1 MRGGKAIKLKKEKTT
16 TSKPLFSDL
25 KRWSDVFPFIIVG
38 MILLLVFVLY
48 PLYKNILMSFTE
60 YNILTNETEAYI
72 GIENYMRAFGDPKV
86 KLAFENT
93 LLYGIMT
100 VPLQMLF
107 GLMLASLI
115 NSKIKGRLFFRVLYY
130 IPVITSWIVVSLV
143 FRYLFQSS
151 EAGLINYVLMSLGF
165 IKEPIAWL
173 GSRWTANTIIWVLG
187 IWKGIGWVMIIYLAA
202 IQGINK
208 HLYEAA
214 SIDGANTV
222 QKFWSI
228 TVPSVKPVTYF
239 ILVNLLIGSFN
250 VFIQVLVITNG
261 GPMGRTEVL
270 LSYMY
275 KVAFSNFEFG
285 YSSAIAVL
293 MGILIFT
300 ITSFQKKFFSDAN

>member
-1 MRGGKAIKLKKEKTT
+1 MKFKKKKKIE
-16 TSKPLFSDL
+16 SKPLSSDL
-25 KRWSDVFPFIIVG
+25 KKWKEVFPFIVMG
-38 MILLLVFVLY
+38 LILLSVFVVY
-48 PLYKNILMSFTE
+48 PLYKNMLMSFTE
-60 YNILTNETEAYI
+60 YNILTNKTETYI
-72 GIENYMRAFGDPKV
+72 GFDNYVRALSDPKV

-93 LLYGIMT
+93 VLYGFMT

-115 NSKIKGRLFFRVLYY
+115 NSKIRGRLFFRVIYY

-143 FRYLFQSS
+143 FRYLFESG
-151 EAGLINYVLMSLGF
+151 EAGLINYVLLSFGF
-165 IKEPIAWL
+165 ISEPIAWL

-187 IWKGIGWVMIIYLAA
+187 IWKGVGWVMIIYLAA
-202 IQGINK
+202 IQSINK
-208 HLYEAA
+208 NLYEAA
-214 SIDGANTV
+214 SIDGANSV

-228 TVPSVKPVTYF
+228 TVPAVKPVTYF

-250 VFIQVLVITNG
+250 VFIQVLTITKG

-293 MGILIFT
+293 MGILIF
-300 ITSFQKKFFSDAN
+300 ILTSVQKKFFTETN